1 MSKNESS
8 YISVCNKCNE
18 DECNHDDRFWI
29 GVI

>member
-8 YISVCNKCNE
+8 YISFCSECNE
-18 DECNHDDRFWI
+18 DDCSHDSRFSI